1 MAHDPKELELFL
13 KILQGEI
20 RQQMGP
26 ASIKP
31 VVESEDEERVAKKQW
46 RDRLS
51 QRRPSTPRD

>member
-51 QRRPSTPRD
+51 QRRTFG